1 MISFYTAKLLSLLVY
16 PLSLSLLLLVL
27 AFACSLLR
35 WRRISFYTTVLAV
48 TWLYLCST
56 VLFANFLMGSLER
69 SYVPRAMSVI
79 AEADAIVLLG
89 GAMRGDTHMGT
100 LPDLNQHADRLV
112 HAAAL
117 YKAGKAPI
125 ILLTGGG
132 GEDVRSEA
140 EQMKDI
146 LMVMGVP
153 ARSMLL
159 EDKSRTT
166 YDNAVFS
173 AQMLRDKGLRRIL
186 LVSSGYHMPRA
197 EALFSAQ
204 GLEVVPAPTDFQR
217 PVAPQLLSKWVPDV
231 ASLSRSTYALHEI
244 VGYWVYRL
252 RGWL

>member
-16 PLSLSLLLLVL
+16 PVSLSLLLLAL

-35 WRRISFYTTVLAV
+35 WRRISFYTTVIAV

-56 VLFANFLMGSLER
+56 ALFANFLMGSLER

-100 LPDLNQHADRLV
+100 LADLNQHADRLV

-140 EQMKDI
+140 EQMREI
-146 LMVMGVP
+146 LMVMGISGAQHVAGRQESHH
-153 ARSMLL
+153 ARQ
-159 EDKSRTT
+159 RC
-166 YDNAVFS
+166 
-173 AQMLRDKGLRRIL
+173 
-186 LVSSGYHMPRA
+186 
-197 EALFSAQ
+197 LFCADAQ
-204 GLEVVPAPTDFQR
+204 GQRAASDSAGKLGLSYAPGRGIIFGAGVGGCAGADRLSTDRCATTLIQ
-217 PVAPQLLSKWVPDV
+217 
-231 ASLSRSTYALHEI
+231 
-244 VGYWVYRL
+244 VGAR
-252 RGWL
+252 RG